1 MYNKSFFETDIFGT
15 KQWKDKNGQPH
26 RLDGPAIERADGDK
40 YWFQCGELHR
50 LDGPAIEGADGR
62 KLWYQNDKLHRS
74 DGPAVIYDSGCHKEW
89 YKNGKLFKNKGDFLE
104 SLTDEEKSIAL
115 FSEDFLNG

>member
-1 MYNKSFFETDIFGT
+1 MDNKSFFEMDIFGT
-15 KQWKDKNGQPH
+15 KRWKDKNGQPH
-26 RLDGPAIERADGDK
+26 RLDGPATERADGDK
-40 YWFQCGELHR
+40 YWFQCGKLHR

-62 KLWYQNDKLHRS
+62 KLWYQNGKLHRLG
-74 DGPAVIYDSGCHKEW
+74 GPAVIYDSGCHKEW
-89 YKNGKLFKNKGDFLE
+89 YKNGKLFENKDDFFE